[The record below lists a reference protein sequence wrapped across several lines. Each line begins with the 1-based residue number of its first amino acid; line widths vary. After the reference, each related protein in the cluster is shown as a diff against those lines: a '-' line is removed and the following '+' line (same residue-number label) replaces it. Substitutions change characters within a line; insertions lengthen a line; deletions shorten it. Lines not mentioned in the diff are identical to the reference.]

1 MRTTPGEQNVAKLR
15 DWLAGSFGS
24 RCGRSVWKDGLMI
37 MRRIAVLQA
46 GLLLAAVLA
55 NADSSKNTLR
65 ITVLDSVT
73 RASTP
78 DNNNGVPLN
87 CEQLTFDAYCRST
100 TNVPLVST
108 LLVQK
113 DNEPPFRISCTIESK
128 FSRCVP
134 LPKGESFD
142 AKREKHGLAVY
153 YVDDKGKERK
163 QLYTLVDTGGKIGP
177 STITATVA
185 SEPVPVPQA
194 APAAQNSPAP
204 ALPAAAAAPT
214 RLPEKAG
221 EKVKCNFTST
231 PAGAEINLDGKY
243 VGSTPSEIAVA
254 AGAHVVI
261 FSMPGFTPW
270 QRELTVL
277 PGSELTVS
285 AILQK

>member
-1 MRTTPGEQNVAKLR
+1 
-15 DWLAGSFGS
+15 
-24 RCGRSVWKDGLMI
+24 
-37 MRRIAVLQA
+37 MRRIAALQA
-46 GLLLAAVLA
+46 GLLLAAVLV
-55 NADSSKNTLR
+55 NAESPKSTLR

-73 RASTP
+73 RSSTP
-78 DNNNGVPLN
+78 DNNGVPLN

-108 LLVQK
+108 LLVQA

-163 QLYTLVDTGGKIGP
+163 QLYTLADADGKAGV
-177 STITATVA
+177 STTAAKVA
-185 SEPVPVPQA
+185 TEPVA
-194 APAAQNSPAP
+194 APHATPATQNSPAP
-204 ALPAAAAAPT
+204 APPPAAAPSH
-214 RLPEKAG
+214 LPEKVG

-231 PAGAEINLDGKY
+231 PSGAEINLDGKY
-243 VGSTPSEIAVA
+243 VGSTPSGIAVTP
-254 AGAHVVI
+254 GTHVVI
-261 FSMPGFTPW
+261 FSMPGFTQW

-277 PGSELTVS
+277 PGSELTVN

>member
-1 MRTTPGEQNVAKLR
+1 MYRNCETGLQ
-15 DWLAGSFGS
+15 S
-24 RCGRSVWKDGLMI
+24 RSGKIGYATDARSVWRDGLMS

-55 NADSSKNTLR
+55 NADSPKNTLR

-73 RASTP
+73 RSSAP
-78 DNNNGVPLN
+78 DNNNGVPQN

-100 TNVPLVST
+100 TNVPLVSS
-108 LLVQK
+108 LLVQE

-128 FSRCVP
+128 YSRCIP

-163 QLYTLVDTGGKIGP
+163 QLYTLVDTDGKAGRP
-177 STITATVA
+177 AAAATVA
-185 SEPVPVPQA
+185 TEPVPAPHT

-204 ALPAAAAAPT
+204 APPPAAAPS

-231 PAGAEINLDGKY
+231 PAGAEVNLDGKY
-243 VGSTPSEIAVA
+243 VGSTPSEIAVTP
-254 AGAHVVI
+254 GTHVVI
-261 FSMPGFTPW
+261 FSMPGFTQW
-270 QRELTVL
+270 QRELTVF